1 MRLIH
6 AVRDLNAA
14 TRETG
19 GHQIEVIALH
29 TEGEKRAMFV
39 READVAYDLGPAA
52 NRPYL
57 DHALLERALTQTRA
71 DAAWVG
77 WGFVAEDAAF
87 ADLCARIGV
96 AFIGP
101 SGEAMRKL
109 GEDVSEML
117 DFVPGVA
124 AGSTPSRTPSPRP
137 AGSATRSC
145 SRRPRAVGA
154 EASAR

>member
-14 TRETG
+14 TRQTG

-101 SGEAMRKL
+101 SGEAMRNPLHRAFNCRRGKNL
-109 GEDVSEML
+109 QKCGFPCMIGNVT
-117 DFVPGVA
+117 
-124 AGSTPSRTPSPRP
+124 AG
-137 AGSATRSC
+137 
-145 SRRPRAVGA
+145 
-154 EASAR
+154 